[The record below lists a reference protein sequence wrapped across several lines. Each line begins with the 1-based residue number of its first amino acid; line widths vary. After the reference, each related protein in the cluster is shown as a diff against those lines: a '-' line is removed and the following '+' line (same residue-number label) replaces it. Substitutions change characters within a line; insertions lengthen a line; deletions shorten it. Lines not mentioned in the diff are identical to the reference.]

1 MPFRGH
7 LRALPRLARS
17 FRLLLFPLL
26 LQSAAGHAQ
35 TASPATGEEIEQL
48 RQTVR
53 ALADRVSALEDELAR
68 ERAGGDG
75 SNHDGPQAAA
85 ALSAAAN
92 GLKASVPD
100 PAAAQTSI
108 VQAPNSG
115 TAKSASILPT
125 QLPGGATLNY
135 QIDGYYEY
143 NFNHPIGRVNY
154 LRAYDVLS
162 NSFSLNQADVILAL
176 DPDLSVKRRYGLR
189 FDLQYGQATE
199 TLQGNPANER
209 RPEIYENIFQAYGT
223 YIFPLGSG
231 LQVDFGKW
239 SSSLGIEGNYTKDQ
253 MNYTRSFYYNFLP
266 FYHQGVRATYHIN
279 DRIAANYWVVNGTD
293 QSEPTNSYKDEL
305 FGFVLQPTKS
315 ISWTVNYYNG
325 QDHPD
330 STQATNCGPAPIQPG
345 LCLTAITP
353 APDGKLHIFDSYA
366 TWNASPKLTFA
377 AEADYVIEREWR
389 NAAPGESSAPSHVDG
404 GVLYAQYQW
413 TPKLALA
420 TRGEYMADPQ
430 GLFSNVSQALK
441 EGTVTLKYQPADNLD
456 AFLEYRRD
464 WTNQNY
470 YLTNKPGLLT
480 GEQPT
485 LTVGVVWW
493 YGGKQGA
500 W

>member
-1 MPFRGH
+1 M
-7 LRALPRLARS
+7 RALPRLGS
-17 FRLLLFPLL
+17 SLRLLLFPLL
-26 LQSAAGHAQ
+26 LQSTASHAQ
-35 TASPATGEEIEQL
+35 NQPPAASEEIEQL

-53 ALADRVSALEDELAR
+53 ALESRVSALETQLER
-68 ERAGGDG
+68 EHGGGDGSSG
-75 SNHDGPQAAA
+75 SNHDGPEAAA
-85 ALSAAAN
+85 ALSSAAK
-92 GLKASVPD
+92 GLNEGT
-100 PAAAQTSI
+100 PAAAAQE
-108 VQAPNSG
+108 
-115 TAKSASILPT
+115 TATANVKIPPILPT

-176 DPDLSVKRRYGLR
+176 DPDLSAGRRYGLR
-189 FDLQYGQATE
+189 LDLQYGQATE

-209 RPEIYENIFQAYGT
+209 RPEIYQNIFQAYGS
-223 YIFPLGSG
+223 YIFPVGRG
-231 LQVDFGKW
+231 LQVDVGKW
-239 SSSLGIEGNYTKDQ
+239 ASSLGYENNYTKDQ
-253 MNYTRSFYYNFLP
+253 MNYTRSFYFNFLP
-266 FYHQGVRATYHIN
+266 FYHQGVRATYRIN
-279 DRIAANYWVVNGTD
+279 DKLTANYWIVNGTD

-305 FGFVLQPTKS
+305 FGFALQPTKS
-315 ISWTVNYYNG
+315 VNWTVNYYNG

-330 STQATNCGPAPIQPG
+330 SSQAMDCGPAPIQPG
-345 LCLTAITP
+345 LCLTAISP

-366 TWNASPKLTFA
+366 TWNATPKLTLA
-377 AEADYVIEREWR
+377 AEADYFIEREWAH
-389 NAAPGESSAPSHVDG
+389 AAPGQSSAPSHVDG

-420 TRGEYMADPQ
+420 VRGEYMADPQ
-430 GLFSNVSQALK
+430 GVFSNVSQALK
-441 EGTVTLKYQPADNLD
+441 EGTVTLKYQAADSLD

-470 YLTNKPGLLT
+470 FLTNKPGLLT

-485 LTVGVVWW
+485 LTVGLVWW
-493 YGGKQGA
+493 YGGKQGP